1 MNTRPNNDIRDML
14 KCCKVTQYELSKAL
28 GIGETTLYRRLRD
41 ELQEDQKE
49 IYIEAI
55 KKLASKD

>member
-1 MNTRPNNDIRDML
+1 ML